1 MVEKK
6 KLLQVRADDEFLSE
20 LDDLIDQVSSL
31 RTRADAVRYAVSI
44 ARRFGT
50 PREADQVT
58 VRDHFFDYLWD
69 AKTEFLKGLR
79 EDVVLNPGERL
90 ADRQQQ

>member
-6 KLLQVRADDEFLSE
+6 KLLQVRADEAFLNE
-20 LDDLIDQVSSL
+20 LDDLIDQVASL
-31 RTRADAVRYAVSI
+31 KTRADAVRYAVTI

-50 PREADQVT
+50 PREADQIT

-79 EDVVLNPGERL
+79 ENVVLNPGERL
-90 ADRQQQ
+90 ADHQK

>member
-6 KLLQVRADDEFLSE
+6 KLLQVRADEAFLNE
-20 LDDLIDQVSSL
+20 LDDLIDQVASL
-31 RTRADAVRYAVSI
+31 KTRADAVRYAVSI

-50 PREADQVT
+50 PREADQIT

-69 AKTEFLKGLR
+69 ARTEFLKGLR
-79 EDVVLNPGERL
+79 ENVVLNPGERL
-90 ADRQQQ
+90 ADHQK

>member
-6 KLLQVRADDEFLSE
+6 KLLQVRADEAFLNE
-20 LDDLIDQVSSL
+20 LDDLIDQVASL
-31 RTRADAVRYAVSI
+31 KTRADAVRYAVTI

-50 PREADQVT
+50 PREADQIT

-69 AKTEFLKGLR
+69 ARTEFLKGLR
-79 EDVVLNPGERL
+79 ENVVLNPGERL
-90 ADRQQQ
+90 ADHQK